1 MMKFFNRLRGIKPK
15 KTSAPLPSNAIT
27 APLDEGQVW
36 DQPGPRSKG
45 KYSHLVSGSA
55 LDAGQRRENNEDS
68 LLCINASMGTAR
80 DSQPFGL
87 YVIAD
92 GMGGHRNG
100 ELASETAVRSFGS
113 YLMSKLYRP
122 IYGPDPQA
130 TQESLRELMEAA
142 VQEAHEE
149 VRKSAPGGG
158 CTLTAAL
165 VLGNQMVIA
174 HLGDSRA
181 YAIYRDGRM
190 EALTKDH
197 SLVKRLQDLGQL
209 TEEEAAVHPQKSVL
223 YRALGQGD
231 VAQAD
236 IFNSSLPTPG
246 FLLICSDGLWG
257 VISEDDIQRIVN
269 STASPFLA
277 CQHLVEAANAA
288 GGPDNISVVLVRATS

>member
-1 MMKFFNRLRGIKPK
+1 MMKLFDRLRGK
-15 KTSAPLPSNAIT
+15 KRKVSAPLPSNAIT
-27 APLDEGQVW
+27 APLDEAQVW
-36 DQPGPRSKG
+36 DEGGG
-45 KYSHLVSGSA
+45 KAPPSSYTHLISGSA
-55 LDAGQRRENNEDS
+55 LNAGQRRENNEDA
-68 LLCINASMGTAR
+68 LLCISASMGAATQ
-80 DSQPFGL
+80 SQPFGL

-100 ELASETAVRSFGS
+100 ELASETAVRNFGS
-113 YLMSKLYRP
+113 YLMGKLYKP
-122 IYGPDPQA
+122 MFGQDPHT
-130 TQESLRELMEAA
+130 TQESLRELMESA
-142 VQEAHEE
+142 VQEAHES
-149 VRKSAPGGG
+149 VRKNAPGGG

-165 VLGNQMVIA
+165 VIGNQMVIA

-231 VAQAD
+231 SAQAD
-236 IFNSSLPTPG
+236 IFNSSLPNPG
-246 FLLICSDGLWG
+246 FLLLCSDGLWG

-288 GGPDNISVVLVRATS
+288 GGPDNISVVLVRTTN